1 MHTGFQTGLA
11 IATLWQ
17 EARGEDQEAR
27 IAVAHVIR
35 NRIDKLYDSD
45 GTIAGTVLKRWQ
57 FSGWMSAR
65 IARQSLRAVAIG
77 GAEIE
82 GLVQAWDIS
91 GTVEQEDPTGGAVLY
106 YSPESMRSPTARP
119 RWASRAPYLKTIGPF
134 RFYGA

>member
-1 MHTGFQTGLA
+1 MVTDFQTGLA

-27 IAVAHVIR
+27 IADAHVIR
-35 NRIDKLYDSD
+35 NRITELYDSD

-77 GAEIE
+77 G
-82 GLVQAWDIS
+82 GLIMDLELAWDAAS
-91 GTVEQEDPTGGAVLY
+91 TEPDPTRGAVLY
-106 YSPESMRSPTARP
+106 YSPESMRTPTSRP
-119 RWASRAPYLKTIGPF
+119 RWASKAPYLTTIGPF
-134 RFYGA
+134 RLYGA

>member
-1 MHTGFQTGLA
+1 MALGFQTGLA

-17 EARGEDQEAR
+17 EARGEDQEPR

-35 NRIDKLYDSD
+35 NRMIKLYASD

-77 GAEIE
+77 GHDIE
-82 GLVQAWDIS
+82 DLWAAWIASDD
-91 GTVEQEDPTGGAVLY
+91 TPDPTQGAVLY
-106 YSPESMRSPTARP
+106 YSPESMRTPTSRP
-119 RWASRAPYLKTIGPF
+119 RRASRAP
-134 RFYGA
+134 